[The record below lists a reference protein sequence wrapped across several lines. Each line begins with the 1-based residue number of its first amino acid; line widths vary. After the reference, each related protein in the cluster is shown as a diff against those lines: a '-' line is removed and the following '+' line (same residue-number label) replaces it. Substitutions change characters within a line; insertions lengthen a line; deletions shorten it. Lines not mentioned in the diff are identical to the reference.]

1 MRDRMRRRLAMAVIL
16 LALPGHGPAAPALR
30 VHPLDPGIEGA
41 TGEPSLAPLRD
52 GVLLTWQAREGAGAT
67 ALRFA
72 RLDDRGQALERGEV
86 ARGRGW
92 FVNGADFPAAL
103 ELADGTWLAYWLQ
116 RNGPARYAY
125 EIRLA
130 ASPDRGRSWHYPGR
144 LHDDDS
150 ATEHG
155 FVAWVAGPDGG
166 ARAVWL
172 DGRDTAGGHGGHG
185 DGVHGRADPDGGA
198 MTLRGAP
205 VDAGGAG
212 ASALL
217 DGRVCDC
224 CQTDAVAVADGLLV
238 VYRGRSAD
246 EVRDVQLLRQAAG
259 GQWQPPEPLFATGW
273 RIAGCPVNG
282 PAIAARG
289 RHVAAAAYDEAEG
302 QGRVQVR
309 TSHDGGRHW
318 QAAVTVA
325 GGETLGRLDLVAL
338 PGQRFLLS
346 HYRIE
351 DARALLRVEL
361 LDRGGRPLARVD
373 VGSAPVAAAHG
384 FPRLAA
390 VDGGALLAW
399 TGVEDGRPRVRLA
412 RIEVDDPGN
421 DAGPGR

>member
-1 MRDRMRRRLAMAVIL
+1 MRRWLAMAAIL
-16 LALPGHGPAAPALR
+16 LALPMQGPAAPALR
-30 VHPLDPGIEGA
+30 VHPLAIGIEGA
-41 TGEPSLAPLRD
+41 AGEPSLAALRD
-52 GVLLTWQAREGAGAT
+52 GVLLTWQARLGAGAT

-72 RLDDRGQALERGEV
+72 RLDDRGRALARGEI

-125 EIRLA
+125 EIRLV
-130 ASPDRGRSWHYPGR
+130 ASPDQGQSWHDQGR

-155 FVAWVAGPDGG
+155 FVAWVPLPGGG
-166 ARAVWL
+166 AQAVWL
-172 DGRDTAGGHGGHG
+172 DGRDTTGGHAGHG
-185 DGVHGRADPDGGA
+185 AGTHGRVDAEGGA
-198 MTLRGAP
+198 MTLRGAG
-205 VDAGGAG
+205 VDAAG
-212 ASALL
+212 AAPSVLL

-224 CQTDAVAVADGLLV
+224 CQTDAAPVADGLLV

-246 EVRDVQLLRQAAG
+246 EVRDVKLLRQAG
-259 GQWQPPEPLFATGW
+259 GQWQAPEPLFATGW

-289 RHVAAAAYDEAEG
+289 QAVAAAAYDEAEG

-309 TSHDGGRHW
+309 TSRDGGRHW

-325 GGETLGRLDLVAL
+325 RGDSIGRLDLAAL
-338 PGQRFLLS
+338 PGGRFLLS
-346 HYRIE
+346 HYLTIGTRSV
-351 DARALLRVEL
+351 LRVEL
-361 LDRGGRPLARVD
+361 LDRAGRPLAQVD
-373 VGSAPVAAAHG
+373 VADMPLASALG

-390 VDGGALLAW
+390 VEGGALLAW
-399 TGVEDGRPRVRLA
+399 TGVEDGGPRVHLA
-412 RIEVDDPGN
+412 RIEVGQHGG
-421 DAGPGR
+421 DAGAAR